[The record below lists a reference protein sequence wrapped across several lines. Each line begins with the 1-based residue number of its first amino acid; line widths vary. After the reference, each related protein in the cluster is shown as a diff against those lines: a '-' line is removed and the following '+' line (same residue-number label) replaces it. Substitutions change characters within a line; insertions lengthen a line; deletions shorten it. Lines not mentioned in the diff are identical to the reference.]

1 VTTEAQDMST
11 PEARAAYFE
20 QCWKLAAEAGNE
32 ARSALEAAHADR
44 GRLRRCL
51 DTHKDLIQGVM
62 EIAGLTE
69 IDNPSELLERVRS
82 MASAEVEA
90 REAGRI
96 LDQQITSLDDLAV
109 VFRRAITAESALAP
123 ARAEVSRLAAEVERL
138 TGALALAKQRA
149 DLAEKDQ
156 RAAEAERDAARA
168 EAESDRADME
178 RAEEWQADAEQECR
192 NAAHAVALA
201 ERDAATLRGALG
213 EVARRAALA
222 ITPAVTGLPAS
233 EKALAAAIAKCARLV
248 VDHVAEPALAL
259 ASEGPAAP
267 CQHVLVAEEQKCRH
281 GFFFGST
288 CEKCI
293 AECAGCRTMFVAPAP
308 QGETPAPVT
317 ITPEES
323 RRLMEEGRSLR
334 RELRARLAAGRRDN
348 GLIRAQGET
357 DAAPEARD
365 PKRWHLCH
373 HDILV
378 KDCRACQEAGCCG
391 AAPAPADPRKD

>member
-44 GRLRRCL
+44 
-51 DTHKDLIQGVM
+51 
-62 EIAGLTE
+62 
-69 IDNPSELLERVRS
+69 ERVTCKRCG
-82 MASAEVEA
+82 MTWVPVHDTETMREVDCPGCLEA
-90 REAGRI
+90 
-96 LDQQITSLDDLAV
+96 D
-109 VFRRAITAESALAP
+109 RAN
-123 ARAEVSRLAAEVERL
+123 R
-138 TGALALAKQRA
+138 
-149 DLAEKDQ
+149 
-156 RAAEAERDAARA
+156 AEAERDAAVRRA
-168 EAESDRADME
+168 EDLQAALAVERVNAGNE
-178 RAEEWQADAEQECR
+178 RANLYRRAET
-192 NAAHAVALA
+192 A

-213 EVARRAALA
+213 DALALAESGYVGVYALLRKHSRPECPCHVCIGRRAFEAEY
-222 ITPAVTGLPAS
+222 PA
-233 EKALAAAIAKCARLV
+233 KRDRLR
-248 VDHVAEPALAL
+248 AL

-288 CEKCI
+288 CEKCV
-293 AECAGCRTMFVAPAP
+293 AECAGCRTMFAATEA
-308 QGETPAPVT
+308 QGETPAAGTCLDCKGPVFHR
-317 ITPEES
+317 PGKPGEFDH
-323 RRLMEEGRSLR
+323 
-334 RELRARLAAGRRDN
+334 AC
-348 GLIRAQGET
+348 AQGET